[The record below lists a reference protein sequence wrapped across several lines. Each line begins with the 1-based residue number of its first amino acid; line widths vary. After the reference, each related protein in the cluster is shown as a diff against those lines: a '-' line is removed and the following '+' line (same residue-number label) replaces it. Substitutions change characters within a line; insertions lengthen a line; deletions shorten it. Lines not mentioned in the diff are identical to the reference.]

1 MFYTTPR
8 IVYHTHK
15 HSAATF
21 VEGKV
26 VLTITKM
33 FFLSLAVADAVYLTY
48 RPVLLMLTLK
58 GFSPCCHIYC

>member
-33 FFLSLAVADAVYLTY
+33 FFCRWPWRMQY
-48 RPVLLMLTLK
+48 
-58 GFSPCCHIYC
+58 I

>member
-15 HSAATF
+15 HSDATF

-26 VLTITKM
+26 ILTITKM
-33 FFLSLAVADAVYLTY
+33 FLFVVGRGECSIFNL
-48 RPVLLMLTLK
+48 
-58 GFSPCCHIYC
+58 